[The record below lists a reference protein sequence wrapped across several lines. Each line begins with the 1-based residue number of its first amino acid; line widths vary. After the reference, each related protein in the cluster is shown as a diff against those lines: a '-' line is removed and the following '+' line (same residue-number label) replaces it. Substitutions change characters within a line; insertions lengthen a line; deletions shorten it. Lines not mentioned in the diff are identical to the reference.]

1 MLLEEAAGAA
11 GKSGPA
17 FEGASV
23 LGSLLS
29 GDRSSFHNT
38 AFCLGH
44 LLAIAMYLL
53 TYMLTMA
60 AAAGQPSNMLDSLQC
75 TFVSSV

>member
-1 MLLEEAAGAA
+1 MSKEDGLQATSLAYLEVETCSAEDSVCLTQASMLLEEAAGAA

-29 GDRSSFHNT
+29 GDCFKLPQHRLRPFSCYS
-38 AFCLGH
+38 
-44 LLAIAMYLL
+44 
-53 TYMLTMA
+53 
-60 AAAGQPSNMLDSLQC
+60 
-75 TFVSSV
+75 